1 MMRITIT
8 NSTITNNN
16 TITNSRRTKYQR
28 CPS

>member
-1 MMRITIT
+1 MMRITIN

-16 TITNSRRTKYQR
+16 TITNSRRTKYQS